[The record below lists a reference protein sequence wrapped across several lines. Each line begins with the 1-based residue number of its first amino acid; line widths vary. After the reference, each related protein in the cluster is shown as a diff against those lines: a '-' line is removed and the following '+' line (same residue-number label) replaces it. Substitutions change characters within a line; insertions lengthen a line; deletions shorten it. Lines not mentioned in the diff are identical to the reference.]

1 MEYISIGLGLL
12 RLLYDLS
19 PADNAAPLV
28 IEEWVYGRGS
38 YVIHEEI
45 SEAQACSKAE
55 ARAKLDAI
63 QKFNGEYI
71 ASDTFMSCRENN
83 DNIECPMHTFTWS
96 MLDGLISGVRNKTTV
111 ATKNLKEERV
121 CKVVLEAKVS
131 TQAEVPDP
139 SFDLEVVLDPAVLRE
154 GDTISI
160 AVEPTT
166 KMFLNIF
173 VEDHT
178 HTLTKIF
185 PNRFE
190 SNGPVSTKHLIP
202 STTKYTIRST
212 YPTGLSGNDT
222 QEVIHVLA
230 TTGKVSLLDT
240 YTIETFNLKLLEIP
254 NNQKR
259 YVRKGYRLVR

>member
-1 MEYISIGLGLL
+1 MYSFICELRRPSILSASILL
-12 RLLYDLS
+12 ALRILL
-19 PADNAAPLV
+19 
-28 IEEWVYGRGS
+28 
-38 YVIHEEI
+38 
-45 SEAQACSKAE
+45 
-55 ARAKLDAI
+55 
-63 QKFNGEYI
+63 
-71 ASDTFMSCRENN
+71 
-83 DNIECPMHTFTWS
+83 
-96 MLDGLISGVRNKTTV
+96 
-111 ATKNLKEERV
+111 
-121 CKVVLEAKVS
+121 
-131 TQAEVPDP
+131 
-139 SFDLEVVLDPAVLRE
+139 
-154 GDTISI
+154 SI

-230 TTGKVSLLDT
+230 TSGQVSLLDT
-240 YTIETFNLKLLEIP
+240 YSIETFNLKLLEIP